1 MNSALIQT
9 ERHNKRKWKREK
21 ENGISWSI
29 LHGHG
34 CYNQF
39 ASFPILRIVR
49 LKERSWERG
58 KTDGNKRES
67 YGIIEKDKKIKR
79 MDMQG
84 RMKSKGN
91 RNKNLV

>member
-1 MNSALIQT
+1 M
-9 ERHNKRKWKREK
+9 
-21 ENGISWSI
+21 ENGISRSI

-39 ASFPILRIVR
+39 ASFPILTIVR
-49 LKERSWERG
+49 LKESSGERG

-67 YGIIEKDKKIKR
+67 SRIIEKDKKMKR

-84 RMKSKGN
+84 RMGSKENVNGEN
-91 RNKNLV
+91 RNKKEHSLDVESG